1 MSISEIQS
9 VQMVYEKISSQKSTP
24 TLDVTANS
32 NTVTDTVTISDAARE
47 KNQNSVTQESGQ
59 IFSGNY
65 QLWLDDGS
73 ENTELMYI
81 PEEFSDLY
89 PYVVEPVK
97 LGMRADTDRS
107 AAYANLSPDQK
118 EDLSEYLSTVSEYYR
133 EVRDA
138 AGIESNYEFRTS
150 IKNNEILR
158 NDIHQSIK
166 NLMLSDSR
174 TVELM
179 NELGVDF

>member
-1 MSISEIQS
+1 MF
-9 VQMVYEKISSQKSTP
+9 P
-24 TLDVTANS
+24 
-32 NTVTDTVTISDAARE
+32 
-47 KNQNSVTQESGQ
+47 
-59 IFSGNY
+59 
-65 QLWLDDGS
+65 
-73 ENTELMYI
+73 
-81 PEEFSDLY
+81 